1 MEKNE
6 FSISLKLVENY
17 LFNIDFGEFGNLL
30 ADEPEP
36 MGGGEGP
43 SPAALLAA
51 SVANCLCASLLFA
64 VRKYK
69 EDPGAIAAKITGTMD
84 RVDGM
89 LRVTHFDV
97 QISLGVEGA
106 SLVNIDKVLSQFE
119 NFCTI
124 TQSVRRGIEIDV
136 SVNDSEGK
144 VLNTVK
150 ATT

>member
-1 MEKNE
+1 VEKNE

-97 QISLGVEGA
+97 QISLGVQGA

-124 TQSVRRGIEIDV
+124 TQSVRRGIQIDV
-136 SVNDSEGK
+136 SVSDSEGK